1 MSVIVSI
8 LCENS
13 VGRPGRLIGEHG
25 FSCLVETPRCK
36 LLFDTGQGLGLL
48 HNAAELGVNLAELD
62 GVALSHGHYDHA
74 GGLAALLAARAPL
87 TVWAHPDIFLDRYW
101 RSEFESRPIGNPNLR
116 PDLEE
121 RGAVFSLDRG
131 FRELATG
138 VWFSGEIPRTND
150 FEKGDPHL
158 VVPSAGGFSI
168 DPLLDD
174 QALILDSGKGLV
186 LLCGC
191 AHAGLVNTMQHAFR
205 QTGRDRI
212 HAVIG
217 GTHLGP
223 ADDAQFSSTRKAL
236 RDLGVER
243 VATSHCTGLQRSA
256 QLQREFGGRFAFA
269 AVGSRLEF

>member
-1 MSVIVSI
+1 MAVSVTI

-13 VGRPGRLIGEHG
+13 VGRPGNLIGEHG
-25 FSCLVETPRCK
+25 FSCLVETDYFR

-48 HNAAELGVNLAELD
+48 HNADEIGVNLAELD

-74 GGLAALLAARAPL
+74 GGLAALLAVRAPL
-87 TVWAHPDIFLDRYW
+87 PVWAHPDIFLERYW
-101 RSEFESRPIGNPNLR
+101 RSDFELRPIGNPGHL
-116 PDLEE
+116 PDLIDQ
-121 RGAVFSLDRG
+121 GAVFSFDRA
-131 FRELATG
+131 FRELSPG
-138 VWFSGEIPRTND
+138 VWLSGEIPRGNE

-158 VVPSAGGFSI
+158 VVATAEGFTI

-186 LLCGC
+186 LVCGC
-191 AHAGLVNTMQHAFR
+191 AHAGLVNTMQHALKK
-205 QTGRDRI
+205 TGRDRI
-212 HAVIG
+212 HAVVG

-223 ADDAQFSSTRKAL
+223 ADEPQFVSTLKSL

-243 VATSHCTGLQRSA
+243 IATSHCTGLQRSA

-269 AVGSRLEF
+269 AVGSKLEF